1 MFKSSLIF
9 IFALAAMVTAQN
21 GHPAATLSSPLQT
34 GLNCHIGGIDCA
46 FGGQVHACCS
56 VNPITHE
63 YESSYLRKLVISG
76 KLLGKLV
83 TSDRMP
89 AVVAYT
95 MFSDNGR
102 ILSLACPIQLRNA
115 PGWIL
120 GGNLELIFLP
130 LLRTQTMISPGGGSA
145 TTSERA
151 FSSASLTATLQHNQ
165 LSPEMFEALP
175 SLVPQWAHWGI

>member
-1 MFKSSLIF
+1 
-9 IFALAAMVTAQN
+9 
-21 GHPAATLSSPLQT
+21 
-34 GLNCHIGGIDCA
+34 
-46 FGGQVHACCS
+46 
-56 VNPITHE
+56 
-63 YESSYLRKLVISG
+63 
-76 KLLGKLV
+76 
-83 TSDRMP
+83 
-89 AVVAYT
+89 

-102 ILSLACPIQLRNA
+102 ILCLGMSNTVSHGCTPLSKIVGLRNA

-130 LLRTQTMISPGGGSA
+130 LLRTQTMISPGGAPLRAVSCIDPDGSA

-175 SLVPQWAHWGI
+175 SLVPQWALWGI